1 MVDKRAF
8 RAIGEWHIT
17 AENFEFTN
25 ARALKIHF
33 FPIG

>member
-17 AENFEFTN
+17 AENVEFTN
-25 ARALKIHF
+25 TGAL
-33 FPIG
+33 